1 MKLYSIETGRFKLD
15 GGAMFGVVPKS
26 IWNKLNPADENNMIN
41 MAMRCLLIEDGNR
54 LILID
59 NGIGNKQDA
68 KFFGHYYLHGD
79 FSLEKSLAAH
89 GFCKDDITDMVLT
102 HLHFDHCGGSIQ
114 WNNDRTKFETAFK
127 NATYWINEK
136 HWQEALAPNAREKAS
151 FLKENI
157 LPIMESGQ
165 LKLINE
171 GELFHPEID
180 LLYTI
185 GHTNNMMLPVVPY
198 QNTKLIYLADAIPT
212 TAHIPIPYLMG
223 YDVRPLDAMKEKT
236 NILEQ
241 AVQNNYLLFFE
252 HDPFNEMCSVHETE
266 KGIRMNE
273 ILTL

>member
-1 MKLYSIETGRFKLD
+1 M
-15 GGAMFGVVPKS
+15 
-26 IWNKLNPADENNMIN
+26 
-41 MAMRCLLIEDGNR
+41 
-54 LILID
+54 
-59 NGIGNKQDA
+59 
-68 KFFGHYYLHGD
+68 
-79 FSLEKSLAAH
+79 
-89 GFCKDDITDMVLT
+89 
-102 HLHFDHCGGSIQ
+102 
-114 WNNDRTKFETAFK
+114 
-127 NATYWINEK
+127 
-136 HWQEALAPNAREKAS
+136 APNAREKAS

-212 TAHIPIPYLMG
+212 TAHIPIPYVMG
-223 YDVRPLDAMKEKT
+223 YDMRPLDAMKEKT
-236 NILEQ
+236 NILKQ